1 VRPNHEYAAAAINGV
16 DYHPQV
22 VELFQ
27 RLPFAGRMEPGLGVF
42 TGAAGGQS
50 LGAEVHFW
58 IKCHA
63 ERIQAISFQ
72 AYGCPHTLA
81 ASAWIAQRA
90 RGLTLADVR
99 RTAWMQVERALAV
112 PPEKRGRLLIVDDA
126 LQAAAKAAAKN
137 V

>member
-1 VRPNHEYAAAAINGV
+1 MMQGT
-16 DYHPQV
+16 YHPQV

-27 RLPFAGRMEPGLGVF
+27 RLPFVGRMEPGADVF
-42 TGAAGGQS
+42 TGAAGAQGQ
-50 LGAEVHFW
+50 GAEVHFW
-58 IKCHA
+58 IKCHG

-81 ASAWIAQRA
+81 ACAWVAQRA
-90 RGLTLADVR
+90 RGLTLGDVR

-112 PPEKRGRLLIVDDA
+112 PPEKRGRLLIVEDA
-126 LQAAAKAAAKN
+126 LQAAVKATARN

>member
-1 VRPNHEYAAAAINGV
+1 MNDGR
-16 DYHPQV
+16 YHPQV

-27 RLPFAGRMEPGLGVF
+27 RLPFAGRMDSGMGVF
-42 TGAAGGQS
+42 TGAAGGQGQ
-50 LGAEVHFW
+50 GAEVRFW
-58 IKCHA
+58 IKCHS

-81 ASAWIAQRA
+81 ASAWVAQRA
-90 RGLTLADVR
+90 RGLTLGDVR
-99 RTAWMQVERALAV
+99 RTAWLQVERALAV